1 MTSVRLPGMVVES
14 EGEGPPVIMLHGLGG
29 TSNSFQPLLAP
40 LAGFRIV
47 RPDLPGAGRSP
58 PPPQQITVAL
68 LVQAVADAAA
78 HLGVNR
84 AHVVGH
90 SFGTLIA
97 QHIAAGIPSA
107 WRASRCSDRSS
118 SRRMRRANGCASAPR
133 SHDTRA

>member
-29 TSNSFQPLLAP
+29 TSNSFQPLLSP

-58 PPPQQITVAL
+58 TPPQQITVAL
-68 LVQAVADAAA
+68 LVQVLADAAA

-97 QHIAAGIPSA
+97 QHIAARHPE
-107 WRASRCSDRSS
+107 RVASLTLLARSS
-118 SRRMRRANGCASAPR
+118 SRRIRRANACASAPR
-133 SHDTRA
+133 LHDTRA